1 MLPGASRDVGEKI
14 LQAWLL
20 GVPRDQIAQ
29 SMSVA
34 EGTVT
39 NVMEFYRQNDNSLD
53 LQRQIAVIVRKTG
66 TDINQLA
73 SNLHWENAL
82 KREGSENERVIQF
95 ISDLHK
101 EFDLNGINERH
112 AVSTIVQIAD
122 IVTTEKIPLMALSG
136 HLEKE
141 YAELERV
148 ELDMAK
154 NNEVLER
161 SNADVGAALVRNKVT
176 QDEIKRFSWNEKTLQ
191 HHGLSIG
198 DLTRTVTF
206 IRNLKQ
212 RNYETSLIIFKLSHI
227 VSLEDRLVEL
237 DKECENY
244 EINLKRYKMKLKAA
258 ENYWGVHEASADLF
272 ANAISM
278 GVSPRNIFDAVTI
291 FGNNLYYTPQE
302 LIRDLEI
309 YGDIKAALF
318 KRWRELKGPR
328 LNANTLLT

>member
-1 MLPGASRDVGEKI
+1 MSVSEKI

-39 NVMEFYRQNDNSLD
+39 NVVEFYKQTEHSLD

-73 SNLHWENAL
+73 SNLRWENAL
-82 KREGSENERVIQF
+82 KRKGSESERVIQF
-95 ISDLHK
+95 ITDLHK
-101 EFDLNGINERH
+101 EFDLSGMNESD
-112 AVSTIVQIAD
+112 AVSAIVQIAD
-122 IVTTEKIPLMALSG
+122 IVTTEKIPMMALSA

-148 ELDMAK
+148 ERDLAK
-154 NNEVLER
+154 DKEALER
-161 SNADVGAALVRNKVT
+161 SNAEVGAALLRNKVT
-176 QDEIKRFSWNEKTLQ
+176 QDKIKRFSWKEKTLQ
-191 HHGLSIG
+191 HYGLSIG
-198 DLTRTVTF
+198 DLTRTVIF

-212 RNYETSLIIFKLSHI
+212 RNYDTSLIISKLSHI

-244 EINLKRYKMKLKAA
+244 EINLEHYKMKLKAA
-258 ENYWGVHEASADLF
+258 EDYWGVHEASADLY
-272 ANAISM
+272 ANAVSM

-302 LIRDLEI
+302 LIRDLET
-309 YGDIKAALF
+309 YGNIRAALF
-318 KRWRELKGPR
+318 KRSRELKGLRP
-328 LNANTLLT
+328 NANNLLT